1 MAKGKEAN
9 FLLFIQ
15 YCNLNIQY
23 WTLTTSC
30 KEQLFFLSALRSF
43 ASELYQTPQLLLPI
57 PWGMLN

>member
-23 WTLTTSC
+23 WTLTTSH
-30 KEQLFFLSALRSF
+30 KEQLFFLSVPSSF
-43 ASELYQTPQLLLPI
+43 ASELY
-57 PWGMLN
+57 